1 MNHHL
6 KNKKKRL
13 LLKGTD
19 KYDKITYRDKIMLLK
34 KVVVDD

>member
-1 MNHHL
+1 MNHLL
-6 KNKKKRL
+6 KHKKKRL